1 MKKTLLG
8 AAMALALVVLLAVLV
23 LAADY
28 RNFLNRPLLL
38 PGRGISLIIQPGTSY
53 LAMVQDLNRLGISS
67 TTWPWRLLQKL
78 DPRLIRAGEYH
89 MAAGLLPVEWLD
101 KLASGDVIVY
111 QFTIIEGW
119 TFRQLREAL
128 EQEPLL
134 KSPRA
139 TLGDAELMSLLGQ
152 TGQNPEGRFLP
163 ETYQFIR
170 GGNGLELL
178 QRAWLAMQ
186 TTLEETWENRRQ
198 PLPLDSPAELLTLA
212 SIIEKETGLAG
223 ERARIAGVFIRRLEK
238 GMRLQTDPT
247 VIYGLGEAFDGDLR
261 FRDLAR
267 DTPYNT
273 YTRHGLPPGPIA
285 LAGKA
290 ALQAAAHPAQGEEL
304 YFVAVG
310 DGSHYFSATL
320 DEHNR
325 AVDRYQRKQ

>member
-38 PGRGISLIIQPGTSY
+38 PGRGISLIVQPGTSY